1 MSGAAS
7 SPNDPTSLGEDSTG
21 DGRLTP
27 DEQLKIAIF
36 DQIPFTIWAS
46 TRDFRIVLWNRT
58 SEDKYGYSS
67 KEAVGRDYVELFVDE
82 LEKDDS
88 KDDCLQI
95 IDRDKKFKNFLAY
108 DHAADGSTRTM
119 LTNCFRVYDRTRN
132 EYLQVEVGVSADELN
147 LDLERDRLH
156 SLRELAKKRN
166 EERAKAKEAVRDSL
180 ISSIS
185 DKLEIRNLRL
195 EVKRQRIEEQ
205 ILDIGKDSPQS
216 QRLSAELQKI
226 DNEHLDI
233 RRLKRSLLQRIQ
245 AAATIED
252 LIKIQDEAD
261 AQT

>member
-1 MSGAAS
+1 MC
-7 SPNDPTSLGEDSTG
+7 
-21 DGRLTP
+21 
-27 DEQLKIAIF
+27 I
-36 DQIPFTIWAS
+36 
-46 TRDFRIVLWNRT
+46 RDR
-58 SEDKYGYSS
+58 
-67 KEAVGRDYVELFVDE
+67 
-82 LEKDDS
+82 
-88 KDDCLQI
+88 
-95 IDRDKKFKNFLAY
+95 
-108 DHAADGSTRTM
+108 
-119 LTNCFRVYDRTRN
+119 
-132 EYLQVEVGVSADELN
+132 LN

-156 SLRELAKKRN
+156 SLRELAKQRN

-252 LIKIQDEAD
+252 LSLIHI
-261 AQT
+261 